1 VVPGGGIKSS
11 LSKGGLKIS
20 SMLKNFNADAVLPV
34 LRLFPANSTKM
45 SWGRFRAIW
54 GDFGTCFTSRLLKN

>member
-20 SMLKNFNADAVLPV
+20 SMLGNFNAGAGF
-34 LRLFPANSTKM
+34 RLVPPKPAKATS
-45 SWGRFRAIW
+45 GRSRAIW
-54 GDFGTCFTSRLLKN
+54 GDFGRCFTRKS